1 MTTTTDETLPVT
13 AEIPKTRIADL
24 LCCGFE
30 GPFTRMWCRIYS
42 QRKPRRPRA
51 YVSPTNGKIYPHC
64 DYPLASGGVLLV
76 YETEQL
82 TDADVAR
89 DRSKLLR
96 LDLDAIRRGL
106 DLMPK
111 LAPKQWGK
119 FLAQEEDG
127 AIGDT
132 FIQLCVLGELRYA

>member
-1 MTTTTDETLPVT
+1 MTTAETIAVT

-42 QRKPRRPRA
+42 QHKPRKPRA
-51 YVSPTNGKIYPHC
+51 YVSPEDGKIFPHC
-64 DYPLASGGVLLV
+64 DYPLAAGGALLV

-96 LDLDAIRRGL
+96 LDLNAIRRGL

-111 LAPKQWGK
+111 VAPRQWGN
-119 FLAQEEDG
+119 FLARQEDG
-127 AIGDT
+127 VTGDV
-132 FIQLCVLGELRYA
+132 FVQLCVLGELRYS